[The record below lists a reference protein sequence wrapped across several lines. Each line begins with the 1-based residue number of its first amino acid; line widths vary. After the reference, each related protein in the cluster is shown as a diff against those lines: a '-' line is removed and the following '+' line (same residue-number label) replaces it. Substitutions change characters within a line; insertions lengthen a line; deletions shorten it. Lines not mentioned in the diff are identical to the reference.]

1 LHPTLC
7 LFTDSL
13 DPSGVGEHM
22 LALAAELRTRFRVSV
37 VFPPTDAG
45 LDLLSR
51 AAALGLDTFALEV
64 RGERDA
70 TARFVDWLQERD
82 VRIFHGHAGVGWEGH
97 HAIRAARTAGVA
109 AVLRTEHVAN
119 IIDDLGARADHARI
133 VGMVDRL
140 VCVSRG
146 VADSFIEAGIPADKV
161 RVVRN
166 GIDLQTAPRD
176 RADVR
181 ARLGL
186 APDARIVLTVARL
199 ASNKGHGDL
208 AEAAAAIVAR
218 KPAAHLVWVG
228 DGPLEPLLR
237 AQVDRLGLASH
248 VHLVGRRDD
257 VPSLMAG
264 SDVLVLPS
272 LFEGL
277 PLVVL
282 EAMAAGLPVVAT
294 RVCGTD
300 EAVVDGITGRLVE
313 VGDVA
318 GLADAVLT
326 VLDRPDLAATWGAAG
341 RMRAEREFSARRMAE
356 ETAAIYAEVLASSSP
371 AKGPHRSSEDGI
383 DVMRVPTTG
392 MAAPEHPP
400 VGGRMR

>member
-1 LHPTLC
+1 
-7 LFTDSL
+7 
-13 DPSGVGEHM
+13 M
-22 LALAAELRTRFRVSV
+22 LTLAAELRTRFRVSV

-45 LDLLSR
+45 RALLGRALVLDV
-51 AAALGLDTFALEV
+51 DTFALEG
-64 RGERDA
+64 RGDRDA
-70 TARFVDWLQERD
+70 MARFSEWLQERD
-82 VRIFHGHAGVGWEGH
+82 IHIFHGHAGVGWEGH
-97 HAIRAARTAGVA
+97 HGIRAARMAGVP

-119 IIDDLGARADHARI
+119 IIDNPRVRDDHACI

-140 VCVSRG
+140 ICVSRG
-146 VADSFIEAGIPADKV
+146 VADTFIEAGIPADKV

-166 GIDLQTAPRD
+166 GIDLQAAPRD

-186 APDARIVLTVARL
+186 GPDARIILTVARL

-208 AEAAAAIVAR
+208 AAAASAIVAQQR
-218 KPAAHLVWVG
+218 AAHLVWVG
-228 DGPLEPLLR
+228 DGPLEQMLR
-237 AQVDRLGLASH
+237 AQVKRLGLASH

-264 SDVLVLPS
+264 ADVLVLPS

-300 EAVVDGITGRLVE
+300 EAVLDGITGRLVE
-313 VGDVA
+313 IGDVTR
-318 GLADAVLT
+318 LADAVLT
-326 VLDRPDLAATWGAAG
+326 VLDRPDLTATWGAAG
-341 RMRAEREFSARRMAE
+341 RARVEREFSARRMAE
-356 ETAAIYAEVLASSSP
+356 ETAAIYAEALASSGV
-371 AKGPHRSSEDGI
+371 AKGSQRSSEHGI
-383 DVMRVPTTG
+383 DAMGVRKTNLAIPS
-392 MAAPEHPP
+392 PPP
-400 VGGRMR
+400 VGRRTR